1 MDYLQHIVWPPER
14 FTVAVTPVSLTY
26 LHGPKTGILEPPVSL
41 WWQPSTITAPH
52 NVAGFYAELINNTS
66 VNVDT
71 LVQWINPTLLMEQ
84 WEHIFPKLT
93 RSNQMLW
100 EFAHPQLHHARRHI
114 MASSNVQLLVQEE
127 LLDCLHQLG
136 FGLDG
141 GGALI
146 DYGLIER
153 ETQDVDIHQNNFD
166 ADNINKAFDAIQKQC
181 ELNGWTVSIVTRFDY
196 TIFLEVETPEGS
208 VQVELSQA
216 YAAQPLEERPTSGLR
231 FAMCDVIGNKIHAFV
246 DRTADRDVFDV
257 CSILS
262 MGYRWEELVQHA
274 EGVRFRTTVE
284 ELRQILSAVNPDNL
298 TDLTPTQT
306 DFAKNVLNSISLGK

>member
-1 MDYLQHIVWPPER
+1 M
-14 FTVAVTPVSLTY
+14 
-26 LHGPKTGILEPPVSL
+26 
-41 WWQPSTITAPH
+41 
-52 NVAGFYAELINNTS
+52 
-66 VNVDT
+66 
-71 LVQWINPTLLMEQ
+71 
-84 WEHIFPKLT
+84 
-93 RSNQMLW
+93 SN
-100 EFAHPQLHHARRHI
+100 
-114 MASSNVQLLVQEE
+114 NVQLHVQEE

-141 GGALI
+141 GGTLI

-166 ADNINKAFDAIQKQC
+166 AIQKRC
-181 ELNGWTVSIVTRFDY
+181 ELNGWAVSVVNRFDY
-196 TIFLEVETPEGS
+196 TIFLEVETPGGS

-257 CSILS
+257 CSLLH
-262 MGYRWEELVQHA
+262 MGYSCEELVQHA

-284 ELRQILSAVNPDNL
+284 ELQQILSAVDLDRL
-298 TDLTPTQT
+298 TDLTPAQA
-306 DFAKNVLNSISLGK
+306 DFVKNVLNSISLGR

>member
-1 MDYLQHIVWPPER
+1 
-14 FTVAVTPVSLTY
+14 
-26 LHGPKTGILEPPVSL
+26 
-41 WWQPSTITAPH
+41 
-52 NVAGFYAELINNTS
+52 
-66 VNVDT
+66 
-71 LVQWINPTLLMEQ
+71 
-84 WEHIFPKLT
+84 
-93 RSNQMLW
+93 
-100 EFAHPQLHHARRHI
+100 